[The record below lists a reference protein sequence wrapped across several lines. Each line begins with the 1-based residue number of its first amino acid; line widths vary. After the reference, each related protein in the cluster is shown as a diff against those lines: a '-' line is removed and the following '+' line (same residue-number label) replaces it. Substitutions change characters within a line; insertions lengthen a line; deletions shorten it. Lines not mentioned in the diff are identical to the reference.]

1 MAFGEFNP
9 NESDAMAEINITPLV
24 DVMLVLLIVFMVTMP
39 VLTHSIPLN
48 LPTTSNEEPITDTKE
63 PLRIAVDKSGAYFI
77 DEAEKSPEAVK
88 ALLAETASTQPEA
101 ILAISADKAVPYE
114 YVADLLGIA
123 QESGMSKIGFVTE
136 AEATPQ

>member
-1 MAFGEFNP
+1 MAFGEFDRQD
-9 NESDAMAEINITPLV
+9 SDTMAEINITPLV

-48 LPTTSNEEPITDTKE
+48 LPTASNEQPLAETKE
-63 PLRIAVDKSGAYFI
+63 PIRVSVDKSGTYFLK
-77 DEAEKSPEAVK
+77 EAEQSPEALKVF
-88 ALLAETASTQPEA
+88 LTETAGANEET
-101 ILAISADKAVPYE
+101 ILAISADKEVPYE

-123 QESGMSKIGFVTE
+123 QESGLNKIGFVTE

>member
-48 LPTTSNEEPITDTKE
+48 LPTASNEQPIAETKE
-63 PLRIAVDKSGAYFI
+63 PIRVSVDKSGAYFLK
-77 DEAEKSPEAVK
+77 DEAQSPEALKV
-88 ALLAETASTQPEA
+88 LLTENASTNEDT
-101 ILAISADKAVPYE
+101 ILAISADKEVPYE

-123 QESGMSKIGFVTE
+123 QESGLSKIGFVTE
-136 AEATPQ
+136 AEATPK

>member
-9 NESDAMAEINITPLV
+9 HDSDTMAEINITPLV

-48 LPTTSNEEPITDTKE
+48 LPTASNEEPISETKE
-63 PLRIAVDKSGAYFI
+63 PIRISVDKSGAYFLK
-77 DEAEKSPEAVK
+77 ETEQNPAELK
-88 ALLAETASTQPEA
+88 AFLTETASKGDDT
-101 ILAISADKAVPYE
+101 ILAISADKEVPYE

-123 QESGMSKIGFVTE
+123 QESGLSKIGFVTE

>member
-9 NESDAMAEINITPLV
+9 HDSDTMAEINITPLV

-48 LPTTSNEEPITDTKE
+48 LPTASNEEPISETKE
-63 PLRIAVDKSGAYFI
+63 PIRISVDKSGAYFLK
-77 DEAEKSPEAVK
+77 ETEQSPAELK
-88 ALLAETASTQPEA
+88 AFLTETASKGDDT
-101 ILAISADKAVPYE
+101 ILAISADKEVPYE

-123 QESGMSKIGFVTE
+123 QESGLSKIGFVTE